1 MNTSRQNHWN
11 GLHSGRAIEA
21 TPAWAWNGTG
31 SAANSRS
38 LAAAR
43 RMRERVLAVLALVML
58 ILAWDAT
65 LRLDEQMSPPRVRVS
80 HAVELEGEEM
90 RTQTFV
96 P

>member
-1 MNTSRQNHWN
+1 MNTLRQSHWN
-11 GLHSGRAIEA
+11 GLHSVRVIGA
-21 TPAWAWNGTG
+21 TPACTWNGSA

-43 RMRERVLAVLALVML
+43 RVRERVLAVLALVML

-65 LRLDEQMSPPRVRVS
+65 LRLDEQMSPARVRVS
-80 HAVELEGEEM
+80 HAVELEGEM
-90 RTQTFV
+90 QTQTFV